1 VQEEVILPSDYHS
14 DCSKQ
19 ACEMCMRAESLIEK
33 YRSFDSRSTLKYQKW
48 VKQANSRFS
57 KLTSEVTLEE
67 AIDEVQHQIR
77 PVIIHHQTKRQQS
90 DAYKLCKAKA
100 NLQMPVVQIDFA
112 ENYTCD
118 HQDEI
123 QSAYY
128 NKKQVPLFTYC
139 VWMEGKKQ
147 RNIMILSDCLE
158 HNKTFVCLYLMEIIK
173 RLGDE
178 AIFYFFDDLK
188 SSVHIS

>member
-1 VQEEVILPSDYHS
+1 MDWKEYI
-14 DCSKQ
+14 
-19 ACEMCMRAESLIEK
+19 

-57 KLTSEVTLEE
+57 KLTSEVTLED

-77 PVIIHHQTKRQQS
+77 PVIIHHQTQRQQS
-90 DAYKLCKAKA
+90 DSYKLCKAKA

-112 ENYTCD
+112 KNYTCD

-128 NKKQVPLFTYC
+128 NKKQVSLFTYC

-188 SSVHIS
+188 SSVHISRETVFFMYHIFR